1 MTKRLLLA
9 AVLLLSA
16 PVARSAAPLVG
27 VWNKNGA
34 PYAELR
40 ADHTG
45 QVGPESVK
53 WVADARSL
61 TLTYANGK
69 KDTMAFILDKNVL
82 TIIMDGE
89 METYTRG
96 GSKSAA
102 SKSKTAK
109 APLEKA
115 GKDKLSTLLLSSSW
129 CSFSYNKFSGASH
142 QERVSFRSNGSWDSG
157 ARAESYSSGAAGTV
171 AGQTDSSSGGR
182 WQVKGSSLLMSRGG
196 APLEDTGLSVTRN
209 SNGYP
214 ILNTGGKEY
223 SSCN

>member
-1 MTKRLLLA
+1 MTKRQVLV
-9 AVLLLSA
+9 AVLLLVAPFAQSA
-16 PVARSAAPLVG
+16 GPLVG
-27 VWNKNGA
+27 VWNKDGA

-45 QVGPESVK
+45 QVGTEAVK
-53 WVADARSL
+53 WAADARSL
-61 TLTYANGK
+61 TLTYENGK
-69 KDTMAFILDKNVL
+69 KDKMSFLLNKNIL

-89 METYTRG
+89 MAIYTRG
-96 GSKSAA
+96 ESKSAGP
-102 SKSKTAK
+102 KPKTAK

-129 CSFSYNKFSGASH
+129 CSFRYNKISGASH
-142 QERVSFRSNGSWDSG
+142 QERVSFRPNGSWDSG
-157 ARAESYSSGAAGTV
+157 ARSESYSSGAGGTV
-171 AGQTDSSSGGR
+171 SGQSDTSSGGR
-182 WQVKGSSLLMSRGG
+182 WQVKGTALLMSRGG
-196 APLEDTGLSVTRN
+196 GALEDTGLSVSRN